1 MQLVPGADRVVRH
14 LCIRCIALPI
24 TIKRLPGPVT
34 ERGGYQRPPS
44 MVINTTTTF
53 DFFGFLSAWRKN
65 IRIQEKSVYTAKLS
79 GFKSFRI
86 QSYHF
91 RFRIQNL
98 RRHDQTG
105 MFSFQ
110 IRPPMCKRQNQSG
123 TKTFRIHHESATI
136 SSSVNLV

>member
-14 LCIRCIALPI
+14 ICIRCIALPI

-44 MVINTTTTF
+44 MAINTTTTF

-79 GFKSFRI
+79 GFKVTTLDSGFKI
-86 QSYHF
+86 SGDMTKPGCFHF
-91 RFRIQNL
+91 RFVLLCVN
-98 RRHDQTG
+98 G
-105 MFSFQ
+105 
-110 IRPPMCKRQNQSG
+110 
-123 TKTFRIHHESATI
+123 KT
-136 SSSVNLV
+136 NLVLKRSGFITNPQQFPLV